1 MNRLILFSFAA
12 LLLAS
17 CLNTTDKEKNKGT
30 IDPASV
36 VLPAK
41 DSSNF
46 TTIQWLDSSKS
57 LGTIESGQVLK
68 INYRFRNSGTK
79 PLVITNVQPGCGCT
93 VADYPKAPIAPGGEG
108 EILASFDSKGKEG
121 QQKKNITVYANTANE
136 IHTLWFDVMINKAK
150 E

>member
-17 CLNTTDKEKNKGT
+17 CLNKTDKEINKGT

-36 VLPAK
+36 ALPAK

-136 IHTLWFDVMINKAK
+136 VHTLWFDVMINKGK

>member
-17 CLNTTDKEKNKGT
+17 CLNKTDKEINKGT

-36 VLPAK
+36 AQPAK

-79 PLVITNVQPGCGCT
+79 PLVIANVQPGCGCT

-136 IHTLWFDVMINKAK
+136 VHTLWFDVMINKGK